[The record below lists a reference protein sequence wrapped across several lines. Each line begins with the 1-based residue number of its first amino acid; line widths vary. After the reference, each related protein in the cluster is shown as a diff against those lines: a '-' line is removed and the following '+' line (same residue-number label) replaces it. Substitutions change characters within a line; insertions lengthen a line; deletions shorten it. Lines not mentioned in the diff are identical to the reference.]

1 MDQNFSLMAQ
11 SRANYYT
18 AGSPVQFVRVELL
31 KGDTT
36 GEVAVCLTF
45 KNVGTEPLTGLVVHF
60 KCKDAAGQVLCEDDF
75 YYEQLNAQPGA
86 VFGSDDAVYVSD
98 TPVSS
103 VEVEQDRA
111 FLNGR
116 GVDLRNYK
124 RVRLNMPRVLPGSIA
139 KTLQQRTGNVQLTC
153 VPQDTEYG
161 WFCACGALNRADEE
175 VCHVCGQKLAA
186 LLPFDAEALKAE
198 KDKRLQKEADERR
211 RTEEQAK
218 AAAAEKAKK
227 SKKTAMIMTPIICLC
242 IVAIIVFT
250 QVVLPKQKYDKA
262 MELSNAGDYE
272 AALTLLD
279 GLNYKDSAEK
289 RETIYNKWLLINAKV
304 GDTINFG
311 AYEQDDDISNGKEI
325 IEWIVL
331 AKQNNRLFV
340 ISRYAID
347 ARPYNAEQKEATWE
361 TCSLRQWLNTE
372 FLDSAFSDSEKAMI
386 AAVTVSAEK
395 NPEYITSPGKSTQDK
410 VLLLSIAEAER
421 YFTSNDARACEPT
434 AYAESNGASP
444 AGNGNCWWR
453 LRTPGDSQSCTGEVH
468 CTGVILNTGSDVSFA
483 GVAIRPAM
491 WIDLSD

>member
-31 KGDTT
+31 KGDVT

-161 WFCACGALNRADEE
+161 WFCACGAFHPNEENTTVCSECGGDRAGIKATLTAILEE
-175 VCHVCGQKLAA
+175 ARQAA
-186 LLPFDAEALKAE
+186 ERQQQEVNAVASSVAPAPAPAPQPQAQPAPTASDPRAMANAVQAAMAVATPMTTRMPRPSASAATLPRVACSTMM
-198 KDKRLQKEADERR
+198 
-211 RTEEQAK
+211 RTTMRAPRCTIPMTSTTMTRTTVTTRSPK
-218 AAAAEKAKK
+218 NAAA
-227 SKKTAMIMTPIICLC
+227 TPMTTKP
-242 IVAIIVFT
+242 VRTTSWPSASST
-250 QVVLPKQKYDKA
+250 WPRPSRP
-262 MELSNAGDYE
+262 LSA
-272 AALTLLD
+272 
-279 GLNYKDSAEK
+279 
-289 RETIYNKWLLINAKV
+289 
-304 GDTINFG
+304 
-311 AYEQDDDISNGKEI
+311 
-325 IEWIVL
+325 
-331 AKQNNRLFV
+331 
-340 ISRYAID
+340 
-347 ARPYNAEQKEATWE
+347 P
-361 TCSLRQWLNTE
+361 
-372 FLDSAFSDSEKAMI
+372 
-386 AAVTVSAEK
+386 
-395 NPEYITSPGKSTQDK
+395 
-410 VLLLSIAEAER
+410 
-421 YFTSNDARACEPT
+421 
-434 AYAESNGASP
+434 
-444 AGNGNCWWR
+444 
-453 LRTPGDSQSCTGEVH
+453 
-468 CTGVILNTGSDVSFA
+468 
-483 GVAIRPAM
+483 
-491 WIDLSD
+491 

>member
-161 WFCACGALNRADEE
+161 WFCACGAFHPNEENTTVCSECGGDRAGIKATLTAILEE
-175 VCHVCGQKLAA
+175 ARQAAERQQQEVNAVASSVAPAPAPAPQPQAQPAPAASDPRAMANAVQAAITGQQDIPPQSAYE
-186 LLPFDAEALKAE
+186 P
-198 KDKRLQKEADERR
+198 
-211 RTEEQAK
+211 EQAT
-218 AAAAEKAKK
+218 AAFEPQGSSYADDTDDLDYDDEDNGYDKK
-227 SKKTAMIMTPIICLC
+227 SKKRGRYADDDETSEDDVMAERIIHLAPPITAIVCAL
-242 IVAIIVFT
+242 IVA
-250 QVVLPKQKYDKA
+250 
-262 MELSNAGDYE
+262 LSLVYH
-272 AALTLLD
+272 
-279 GLNYKDSAEK
+279 
-289 RETIYNKWLLINAKV
+289 
-304 GDTINFG
+304 F
-311 AYEQDDDISNGKEI
+311 
-325 IEWIVL
+325 VL
-331 AKQNNRLFV
+331 A
-340 ISRYAID
+340 
-347 ARPYNAEQKEATWE
+347 
-361 TCSLRQWLNTE
+361 
-372 FLDSAFSDSEKAMI
+372 
-386 AAVTVSAEK
+386 
-395 NPEYITSPGKSTQDK
+395 
-410 VLLLSIAEAER
+410 
-421 YFTSNDARACEPT
+421 
-434 AYAESNGASP
+434 
-444 AGNGNCWWR
+444 
-453 LRTPGDSQSCTGEVH
+453 
-468 CTGVILNTGSDVSFA
+468 
-483 GVAIRPAM
+483 
-491 WIDLSD
+491 